1 MDDTA
6 PDSALQPIA
15 LLTLHSRCNDGR
27 VIGTV
32 IADSMFSID
41 DAPLKNGES
50 VWPPRKAVVVMS
62 VVLATSA
69 VAFQTPSVSI
79 ATTGRLQRENAAR
92 GASFFSEELSS
103 TIGMSIA

>member
-1 MDDTA
+1 MNDTA
-6 PDSALQPIA
+6 LDSALQLIA
-15 LLTLHSRCNDGR
+15 LLTRHLRCNDGR

-69 VAFQTPSVSI
+69 VAFQTLTGSS
-79 ATTGRLQRENAAR
+79 ATTGRLQRLNAAR
-92 GASFFSEELSS
+92 GASFFNEKLSS
-103 TIGMSIA
+103 AIGMSIA